1 MMDFEAGL
9 RAFVGWE
16 RTLKY
21 NAVITLCSIHNTVIG
36 RCDMTNQTTNPE
48 IATNILQLIGNTPIL
63 KLTKLTQHTQC
74 NILAKLEYFNPGGS
88 IKDRIGI
95 QMIEAAEAQGLIKPG
110 YTIVEPTSGNT
121 GLGLAMAAI
130 AKGYKM
136 IFTLP
141 DKMSKEKID
150 LLRAFGAKVIITP
163 TNVAP
168 DHPANYV
175 KVAERIVKETP
186 NSFMP
191 NQYMNEANPLTHYK
205 TTGPE
210 IWRQTGGKI
219 DVLVATM
226 GTGGTISGIAK
237 YLKEQNPNIH
247 IVGVD
252 PEGSLYHH
260 EFYGTTANADIHS
273 YKVEGIGEDFLPTT
287 LNLKIVDEV
296 ITVTDKEAFQTAR
309 ELAQKEGVFAGGSAG
324 AAVYVALQVA
334 KKLGKDKTVVVIVPD
349 TGRNYL
355 NKFYSDEWMVEN
367 GYIEGKEE
375 KISISH
381 LLSSKSGKIGK
392 VVTVP
397 VETEIGVAI
406 ALLKKYGV
414 SQLPVVGDDG
424 IQVGS
429 IREIAIMKKLADK
442 EGASNRKVSEF
453 LEPPLP
459 TVDID
464 AKIATPLNLLKN
476 QNALAVTRDG
486 KIVDIITTIDVINYL
501 LNGGMQ

>member
-1 MMDFEAGL
+1 M
-9 RAFVGWE
+9 
-16 RTLKY
+16 
-21 NAVITLCSIHNTVIG
+21 
-36 RCDMTNQTTNPE
+36 QTTKKPTQKTDKLPNS
-48 IATNILQLIGNTPIL
+48 ILELIGNTPIL
-63 KLTKLTQHTQC
+63 KLNKLTANINCT
-74 NILAKLEYFNPGGS
+74 ILAKLEYFNPGGS

-95 QMIEAAEAQGLIKPG
+95 QMIEAAEKQGLIKPG

-150 LLRAFGAKVIITP
+150 LLRAYGAKVIITP

-191 NQYMNEANPLTHYK
+191 NQYFNKANPETHYT

-210 IWRQTGGKI
+210 IWEQTSGKI

-237 YLKEQNPNIH
+237 YLKEKNPAVRV
-247 IVGVD
+247 VGVD

-260 EFYGTTANADIHS
+260 EFYGTKGDIHS
-273 YKVEGIGEDFLPTT
+273 YKVEGIGEDFLPST
-287 LNLKIVDEV
+287 LNLKLVDEI
-296 ITVTDKEAFQTAR
+296 ITVSDKDAFLTAR
-309 ELAQKEGVFAGGSAG
+309 ELAHKEGVFAGGSAG
-324 AAVYVALQVA
+324 AAVFAALKVAEKLQ
-334 KKLGKDKTVVVIVPD
+334 KNQTIVVILPD

-355 NKFYSDEWMVEN
+355 NKFYSDEWMTEN
-367 GYIEGKEE
+367 GFLSGGEE
-375 KISISH
+375 KIAVADILKSKTRKISK
-381 LLSSKSGKIGK
+381 LIYVDPDDKLSA
-392 VVTVP
+392 
-397 VETEIGVAI
+397 AI
-406 ALLKKYGV
+406 KLMRKHGI
-414 SQLPVVGDDG
+414 SQLPAIKDD

-429 IREIAIMKKLADK
+429 IREIALMKRLSDK
-442 EGASNRKVSEF
+442 NTSSHQKVKDF
-453 LEPPLP
+453 LEAPLP
-459 TVDID
+459 TVNLGD
-464 AKIATPLNLLKN
+464 KIVAPLSLLKN
-476 QNALAVTRDG
+476 QNAIAVAENNR
-486 KIVDIITTIDVINYL
+486 IIDIITTIDIINYF
-501 LNGGMQ
+501 LNR

>member
-1 MMDFEAGL
+1 
-9 RAFVGWE
+9 
-16 RTLKY
+16 
-21 NAVITLCSIHNTVIG
+21 
-36 RCDMTNQTTNPE
+36 MTKQPTNPE
-48 IATNILQLIGNTPIL
+48 IATSILQLIGNTPIL
-63 KLTKLTQHTQC
+63 KLTKLTQNTQATV
-74 NILAKLEYFNPGGS
+74 LAKLEYFNPGGS

-95 QMIEAAEAQGLIKPG
+95 QMIEAAEVEGLIKPG

-175 KVAERIVKETP
+175 KVAERIAKETP
-186 NSFMP
+186 NAFMP
-191 NQYMNEANPLTHYK
+191 NQYMNKANPLTHYK

-237 YLKEQNPNIH
+237 YLKEQNPKIRV
-247 IVGVD
+247 VGVD

-260 EFYGTTANADIHS
+260 EFYGTTATADLHS
-273 YKVEGIGEDFLPTT
+273 YKVEGIGEDFLPST

-296 ITVTDKEAFQTAR
+296 VTVNDKDAFQTAR

-324 AAVYVALQVA
+324 AAVHVALKVA
-334 KKLGKDKTVVVIVPD
+334 EKLGKDKTVLVIIPD

-355 NKFYSDEWMVEN
+355 NKFYSDEWMIEN
-367 GYIEGKEE
+367 GYTEGKEE
-375 KISISH
+375 KISVSH
-381 LLSSKSGKIGK
+381 LLSGKTGKIGK
-392 VVTVP
+392 VVTVGP
-397 VETEIGVAI
+397 DVEIGVAI
-406 ALLKKYGV
+406 SLMKKYGI
-414 SQLPVVGDDG
+414 SQLPVVGEDG
-424 IQVGS
+424 VQVGS
-429 IREIAIMKKLADK
+429 IREIAIVKKLADK
-442 EGASNRKVSEF
+442 EVAGNQKVSEF
-453 LEPPLP
+453 LESPLP

-464 AKIATPLNLLKN
+464 AKIATPLNLLKT
-476 QNALAVTRDG
+476 QNALAVTRGG
-486 KIVDIITTIDVINYL
+486 KIVDIISTIDVINYL
-501 LNGGMQ
+501 LKGGL

>member
-1 MMDFEAGL
+1 
-9 RAFVGWE
+9 
-16 RTLKY
+16 
-21 NAVITLCSIHNTVIG
+21 
-36 RCDMTNQTTNPE
+36 MTIQTNPE
-48 IATNILQLIGNTPIL
+48 PPTSILQLIGNTPIL
-63 KLTKLTQHTQC
+63 KLTKLTQNIEC
-74 NILAKLEYFNPGGS
+74 SILAKLEYFNPGGN

-95 QMIEAAEAQGLIKPG
+95 QMIEAAEAEGLIKPG

-191 NQYMNEANPLTHYK
+191 NQYFNQANPSTHYK
-205 TTGPE
+205 TMGPE

-237 YLKEQNPNIH
+237 YFKEQNPKIRV
-247 IVGVD
+247 VGVD

-260 EFYGTTANADIHS
+260 EFYGTTKDADIRS

-296 ITVTDKEAFQTAR
+296 ITVNGKNAFLTA
-309 ELAQKEGVFAGGSAG
+309 
-324 AAVYVALQVA
+324 
-334 KKLGKDKTVVVIVPD
+334 
-349 TGRNYL
+349 
-355 NKFYSDEWMVEN
+355 
-367 GYIEGKEE
+367 
-375 KISISH
+375 
-381 LLSSKSGKIGK
+381 
-392 VVTVP
+392 
-397 VETEIGVAI
+397 
-406 ALLKKYGV
+406 
-414 SQLPVVGDDG
+414 
-424 IQVGS
+424 
-429 IREIAIMKKLADK
+429 
-442 EGASNRKVSEF
+442 
-453 LEPPLP
+453 
-459 TVDID
+459 
-464 AKIATPLNLLKN
+464 
-476 QNALAVTRDG
+476 
-486 KIVDIITTIDVINYL
+486 
-501 LNGGMQ
+501 